1 MNFYIFLS
9 TNASTME
16 IATNSPFGNRLKL
29 ARKMAGY
36 SLQDLADAL
45 GNQVTK
51 QSLNKY
57 EMGLMNPSGE
67 VLLSIANAL
76 RVKPDYFF
84 KQQSLELGQILF
96 RKKQSL
102 SKKQEEAIVEKLRD
116 YIERYLE
123 IEHILGNQQVF
134 ENPLRNYTI
143 TNLTD
148 IENAAN
154 SLRNAWQLGTDPIS
168 NIAEML
174 EAKGIKV
181 SLIEDVDD
189 FDGLAVIT
197 STGIPVVVVNQTNKP
212 TERVRF
218 TILHELAHLLLNFDA
233 AIVQN
238 EKLVET
244 YCHRFASTFLLPT
257 DMLIHRIGYKRVHI
271 RIQELISIKEYFGIS
286 IRAIIH
292 RLKDLQVITDDYYR
306 RWNVYLSKEYGGKAE
321 PGNYTIPEKA
331 RTFDALVNKAL
342 AEEIITMSK
351 AAALWNVSL
360 SEIRNG
366 YAGKD

>member
-1 MNFYIFLS
+1 
-9 TNASTME
+9 ME
-16 IATNSPFGNRLKL
+16 ATPNSLFGNRLKL

-36 SLQDLADAL
+36 SLQELADAL
-45 GNQVTK
+45 ENQVSK
-51 QSLNKY
+51 QALNKY
-57 EMGLMNPSGE
+57 EMGQMNPSSE
-67 VLLSIANAL
+67 VLLAIANAL
-76 RVKPDYFF
+76 NVKPDYFF
-84 KQQSLELGQILF
+84 KQQQLALGQILF

-102 SKKQEEAIVEKLRD
+102 SKKHEEAIVEKLRD

-123 IEHILGNQQVF
+123 IENILGAQHNYV
-134 ENPLRNYTI
+134 NPLESCIVKTMA
-143 TNLTD
+143 D
-148 IENAAN
+148 VEQAAKN
-154 SLRNAWQLGTDPIS
+154 LRNTWQLGTDPIA
-168 NIAEML
+168 NISEML
-174 EAKGIKV
+174 EQNGIKV

-189 FDGLAVIT
+189 FDGLAVHT
-197 STGIPVVVVNQTNKP
+197 STGIPVVVVNQSNKP
-212 TERVRF
+212 IERVRF
-218 TILHELAHLLLNFDA
+218 TILHELAHLILHFDSS
-233 AIVQN
+233 INQN

-257 DMLIHRIGYKRVHI
+257 DKLIQRIGPKRHHI

-306 RWNVYLSKEYGGKAE
+306 RWTVYLSKEYGGKAE
-321 PGNYTIPEKA
+321 PGKYTIPEKA
-331 RTFDALVNKAL
+331 RTFDLLVNKAL

-366 YAGKD
+366 YAGKA

>member
-1 MNFYIFLS
+1 
-9 TNASTME
+9 ME
-16 IATNSPFGNRLKL
+16 ATPNSLFGNRLKL

-36 SLQDLADAL
+36 SLQELADAL
-45 GNQVTK
+45 ENQVSK
-51 QSLNKY
+51 QALNKY
-57 EMGLMNPSGE
+57 EMGQMNPSSD
-67 VLLSIANAL
+67 VLLAIANAL
-76 RVKPDYFF
+76 NVKPDYFF
-84 KQQSLELGQILF
+84 KQQPLALGQILF

-102 SKKQEEAIVEKLRD
+102 SKKHEEAIVEKLRD

-123 IEHILGNQQVF
+123 IENILGAQHNFV
-134 ENPLRNYTI
+134 NPLESCIIKNMA
-143 TNLTD
+143 D
-148 IENAAN
+148 VEQAAKN
-154 SLRNAWQLGTDPIS
+154 LRNTWQLGTAPIA
-168 NIAEML
+168 NISEML
-174 EAKGIKV
+174 EQNGIKV

-189 FDGLAVIT
+189 FDGLAVHT
-197 STGIPVVVVNQTNKP
+197 STGIPVVVVNQSNKP
-212 TERVRF
+212 IERVRF
-218 TILHELAHLLLNFDA
+218 TILHELAHLILHFDSS
-233 AIVQN
+233 INQN
-238 EKLVET
+238 EKLVEI

-257 DMLIHRIGYKRVHI
+257 DKLIQRIGPKRDHI

-306 RWNVYLSKEYGGKAE
+306 RWTVYLSKKYGGKAE

-331 RTFDALVNKAL
+331 RTFDLMVNKAL